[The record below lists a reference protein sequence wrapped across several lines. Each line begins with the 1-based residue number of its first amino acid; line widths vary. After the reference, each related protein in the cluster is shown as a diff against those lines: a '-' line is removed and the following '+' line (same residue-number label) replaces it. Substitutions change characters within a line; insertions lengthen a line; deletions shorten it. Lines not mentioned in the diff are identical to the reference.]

1 MLRRTGLL
9 HGPPPS
15 SRRRARQL
23 LLAGPLA
30 GIIMM
35 SAACHTVQDEL
46 PEKAPRHVLVA
57 TWNMCGVQQWNCQ
70 GTGSGS
76 QKAEALKRL
85 ATDGGAQVIMLQE
98 ACAGDLAVARKK
110 LGENWQ
116 SAFKA
121 YRYFGERGSGASVR
135 CADDGQGA
143 AGIAILASSPLSA
156 VSEPLVR
163 QPSVGLHRGIL
174 CVTVAAKHL
183 RACNAHL
190 SLPGGTPSR
199 PGPEFRDDQLK
210 SLVGAA
216 DAQTV
221 FGGDLNSAPP
231 SARDSSSWIWPYELY
246 RRYRECDQPSPS
258 SRGGRAT
265 HVTGHKVDYLF
276 TALRRAGC
284 SVRDT
289 GASDHWAL
297 VMRVRAG

>member
-1 MLRRTGLL
+1 MLRRTRPL
-9 HGPPPS
+9 HYPPPS
-15 SRRRARQL
+15 PSRRARRR

-30 GIIMM
+30 ALIMM
-35 SAACHTVQDEL
+35 SAACHTVQEEL
-46 PEKAPRHVLVA
+46 PEAAPRHVLIA

-76 QKAEALKRL
+76 QKVEALKRL

-98 ACAGDLAVARKK
+98 VCAGDLAVARGE
-110 LGENWQ
+110 LGRNWQ

-121 YRYFGERGSGASVR
+121 YRYFEGRGRGTSVR
-135 CADDGQGA
+135 CAADGQGA
-143 AGIAILASSPLSA
+143 AGIAILASSSLSA

-163 QPSVGLHRGIL
+163 QPSIGLHRGIL
-174 CVTVAAKHL
+174 CATVAAQHL

-190 SLPGGTPSR
+190 TLPGGVPSR

-216 DAQTV
+216 DAHTV

-231 SARDSSSWIWPYELY
+231 SARDSSSWIWPYEAY
-246 RRYRECDQPSPS
+246 RRYRECDQSSPS
-258 SRGGRAT
+258 SRSGRAT
-265 HVTGHKVDYLF
+265 HLTGHKVDYLF
-276 TALRRAGC
+276 TTLPRTGC

-297 VMRVRAG
+297 VMQVRAG